1 MKKNRLSPLSV
12 IKTENQIPIMNSND
26 NQQFYNDFHL
36 TSTIYPDQLENISST
51 DVLPNNSSEDL
62 EHLFHYTSPSPI
74 KQLPML
80 SSCSNYI
87 TSSQNSQTD
96 DHILSFHHL
105 SSRSSSSPYLLSND
119 DSFLLK
125 YNENII
131 VSPTHISNTSS
142 PSKYRVLNTP
152 ERV

>member
-26 NQQFYNDFHL
+26 NQQFYNDFHI
-36 TSTIYPDQLENISST
+36 TSTIYPDHISST
-51 DVLPNNSSEDL
+51 DVLQNNSSEDL

-80 SSCSNYI
+80 SSCSNY
-87 TSSQNSQTD
+87 SQTD

-131 VSPTHISNTSS
+131 VSPTRISNTSS